1 MLASLNFSTLVLTGV
16 RAPELPPLHAVV
28 CLSFEESA
36 TSKCPLVGLA
46 ALSRDFRRTLF
57 LGRASVD
64 NGCTEV
70 RLITKSSLGIVF
82 LFACCAICRAADT
95 FHPLDVK
102 TGEWES
108 SITVAASDV
117 PPIPVEALARM
128 TPEQRSRL
136 EEQTKSL
143 SGRTIVH
150 KFCLKKEKLDKPIS
164 WGNADK
170 ACTTAL
176 VTSTGSMQEIRV
188 ECNRNNRKSSGT
200 MRFEA
205 RDPENIKGTVKM
217 TMTSASGNMDL
228 NSTFTAKW
236 TGEACSADN

>member
-1 MLASLNFSTLVLTGV
+1 
-16 RAPELPPLHAVV
+16 
-28 CLSFEESA
+28 
-36 TSKCPLVGLA
+36 
-46 ALSRDFRRTLF
+46 
-57 LGRASVD
+57 
-64 NGCTEV
+64 
-70 RLITKSSLGIVF
+70 LITKSFLGLGFLGLSFMGLSLMV
-82 LFACCAICRAADT
+82 ACCTTCWAADT

-117 PPIPVEALARM
+117 PPIPGEALARM
-128 TPEQRSRL
+128 TPEQRLQL

-150 KFCLKKEKLDKPIS
+150 KFCLKREKLDKPIS
-164 WGNADK
+164 WGTANS
-170 ACTTAL
+170 ACTTTL
-176 VTSTGSMQEIRV
+176 VTSTSSMQEIHV

-205 RDPENIKGTVKM
+205 RDSENIKGTVKM
-217 TMTSASGNMDL
+217 IMSGANGGADI

-236 TGEACSADN
+236 TGETCTDN